1 MDKPKP
7 PFSPD
12 TAHDLWSWFMIV
24 LSVLFLVGY
33 SAIILAEPEIGAA
46 VPFIM
51 LGMLIIWVIFIIE
64 YAVAFAKS
72 RQGFSFVY
80 KHWLYTLSIILPIVR
95 PFLLIRYIN
104 QLEYF
109 RRKSAGAVRA
119 RIIISAVSFAAMF
132 IYVIAL
138 TEFRLER
145 YAPGANITSFG
156 DAIWWAFVTIATVG
170 YGDYYPVT
178 VSGRFFAVVL
188 MLGGIGIVGTASALV
203 VSYLNEHTQ
212 RAIRA
217 HEENS

>member
-1 MDKPKP
+1 
-7 PFSPD
+7 
-12 TAHDLWSWFMIV
+12 
-24 LSVLFLVGY
+24 
-33 SAIILAEPEIGAA
+33 
-46 VPFIM
+46 
-51 LGMLIIWVIFIIE
+51 
-64 YAVAFAKS
+64 
-72 RQGFSFVY
+72 
-80 KHWLYTLSIILPIVR
+80 
-95 PFLLIRYIN
+95 
-104 QLEYF
+104 
-109 RRKSAGAVRA
+109 
-119 RIIISAVSFAAMF
+119 MF

-138 TEFRLER
+138 TELRLER

-178 VSGRFFAVVL
+178 VPGRFFAVVL